1 MNVPHAEESELVFFS
16 IFCIAIVFLADFG
29 WVCVCIL
36 VRNAW
41 VFSQFFVLFSNFI
54 ALA

>member
-1 MNVPHAEESELVFFS
+1 MFPMQKKASLFFFS